1 MTAAA
6 ATIPGRKRG
15 AGSNADALLG
25 MLLVAPIVL
34 VMAALVFFPL
44 ADTFWDSLHR
54 VNPMQPGTPFIG
66 LANYTNMLTDNEA
79 NRWHDLK
86 LSVAKRAN
94 LTRHRA
100 SSDARL
106 LQMTLVAMRERHQ
119 AVA

>member
-66 LANYTNMLTDNEA
+66 LANYTNMLSDA
-79 NRWHDLK
+79 DLGR
-86 LSVAKRAN
+86 SWINTFIYVAIAVFAEIG
-94 LTRHRA
+94 RA
-100 SSDARL
+100 SC
-106 LQMTLVAMRERHQ
+106 RER
-119 AVA
+119 V